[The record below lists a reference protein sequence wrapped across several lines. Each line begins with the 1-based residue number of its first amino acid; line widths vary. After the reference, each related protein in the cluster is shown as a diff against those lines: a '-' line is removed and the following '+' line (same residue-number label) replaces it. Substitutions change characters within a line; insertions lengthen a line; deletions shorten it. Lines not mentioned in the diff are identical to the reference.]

1 MGALILTALL
11 SSTQGKSDKKSSA
24 NLTAWCAPAHVRLQ
38 NGPSPA
44 QKNSHGSREQSVAGE
59 NQSRKTEHQPPQQLQ
74 AAVHGEAGW
83 QAGPTGTCTVTFCGT
98 ILQTWTVTLLVTFTG
113 TQTVYFS
120 VCFR

>member
-1 MGALILTALL
+1 VSNPWLAKNIREAKADPL
-11 SSTQGKSDKKSSA
+11 
-24 NLTAWCAPAHVRLQ
+24 
-38 NGPSPA
+38 GPS
-44 QKNSHGSREQSVAGE
+44 
-59 NQSRKTEHQPPQQLQ
+59 QPPQQLQ

-120 VCFR
+120 VCLR